1 MAAHTDLLPVVSMGC
16 REQLLRV
23 NIKFIQITK
32 KIRITR
38 KVPQDFSKRQY
49 KQENQLMHL

>member
-38 KVPQDFSKRQY
+38 KVPQVFSKRQY